1 MDKLI
6 ELAEIFIKERLDTD
20 ISDGHDC
27 EHTFR
32 VVKHALDIANE
43 IPQAN
48 RQIVHLAAILHDVE
62 RPAESLSQG
71 KIDHAAAGAET
82 AYRFLVEQH
91 APENIA
97 QRVADCIRTHR
108 FRSSGTMPETI
119 EAKILYDADKLDS
132 LGAVGIARAFLFAG
146 RIGAKVHNSADDA
159 LKSESYSMNDTAYRE
174 YLVKLSKIPG
184 KMFTAPAKIRANE
197 LKIFM
202 DNFFNQLNCE
212 FFV

>member
-32 VVKHALDIANE
+32 VVKHALDIAGE
-43 IPQAN
+43 IPQAD

-62 RPAESLSQG
+62 RPAESISQG
-71 KIDHAAAGAET
+71 KTDHAAAGADT
-82 AYRFLVEQH
+82 ACRFLLEHH
-91 APENIA
+91 APEYVA

-108 FRSSGTMPETI
+108 FRSSGTAPESI

-146 RIGAKVHNSADDA
+146 RIGAKVHNSADEA
-159 LKSESYSMNDTAYRE
+159 LNSESYSVDDTAYRE

-184 KMFTAPAKIRANE
+184 KMFTEPAKMRAAE
-197 LKIFM
+197 LKNFM
-202 DNFFNQLNCE
+202 DNFFDQLNCE